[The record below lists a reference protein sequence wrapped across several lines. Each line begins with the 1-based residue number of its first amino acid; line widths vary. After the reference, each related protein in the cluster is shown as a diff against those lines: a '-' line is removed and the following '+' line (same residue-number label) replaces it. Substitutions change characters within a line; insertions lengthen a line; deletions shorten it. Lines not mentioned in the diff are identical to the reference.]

1 MIKKLLKLFWRAGVD
16 EIKPPM
22 RQLMT
27 EDEFSKN
34 SLISDEGD
42 YDDMSQLIDKFGKSL
57 EEEEVDSVFNNLKGN
72 QRNQDISMKKL
83 MFLLCFLSSYSLSS
97 FSFEDQLENTIN
109 TDDSRLRKVEEIQR
123 KKCKRT
129 FPNYGNK
136 LRKKWVSCKKDK

>member
-57 EEEEVDSVFNNLKGN
+57 EEEEVDSVFDNLKEN
-72 QRNQDISMKKL
+72 KRN
-83 MFLLCFLSSYSLSS
+83 
-97 FSFEDQLENTIN
+97 
-109 TDDSRLRKVEEIQR
+109 
-123 KKCKRT
+123 
-129 FPNYGNK
+129 
-136 LRKKWVSCKKDK
+136 

>member
-42 YDDMSQLIDKFGKSL
+42 YDDMSQP
-57 EEEEVDSVFNNLKGN
+57 V
-72 QRNQDISMKKL
+72 
-83 MFLLCFLSSYSLSS
+83 SYTHLT
-97 FSFEDQLENTIN
+97 LPT
-109 TDDSRLRKVEEIQR
+109 KV
-123 KKCKRT
+123 T
-129 FPNYGNK
+129 
-136 LRKKWVSCKKDK
+136 V

>member
-22 RQLMT
+22 RQLMA

-57 EEEEVDSVFNNLKGN
+57 EEEEVDSVFDKLK
-72 QRNQDISMKKL
+72 
-83 MFLLCFLSSYSLSS
+83 
-97 FSFEDQLENTIN
+97 ENKQN
-109 TDDSRLRKVEEIQR
+109 
-123 KKCKRT
+123 
-129 FPNYGNK
+129 
-136 LRKKWVSCKKDK
+136 